1 MDQQFINNFEIID
14 QGINFKRKPS
24 TILYTYITIVSY
36 IINITCEKCKGY
48 ISSKTYYSDRLCL

>member
-14 QGINFKRKPS
+14 QGIKFKRKPS

-36 IINITCEKCKGY
+36 IINILAKM
-48 ISSKTYYSDRLCL
+48 